1 MANTVLAVDK
11 NAAVHKRETA
21 AWEKYGIGSLRVEMM
36 SEAIKLLA
44 RRGDFLFIVINED
57 TIPDFMFQLCIMR
70 DVTRLP
76 IFVITSSYTIEK
88 KVNAMGCG
96 ADVYDSFDTYAKDSV
111 ISALALLKTQN
122 RRAKRPQ
129 KPFRILT
136 GGDIILSPLRRNV
149 FINDTEVPLTK
160 KEFDVLQLLMANND
174 YVVTHERLLREIWG
188 DNHDLNKTDVVLRTV
203 DSLRGKI
210 SEISKANKYIE
221 VEHGVGCRFTPKCR

>member
-1 MANTVLAVDK
+1 MLNIVLAVDK
-11 NAAVHKRETA
+11 DAAVHKRETS
-21 AWEKYGIGSLRVEMM
+21 AWEKYGIGSFRVETM
-36 SEAIKLLA
+36 SGAIKLLA
-44 RRGDFLFIVINED
+44 RRNDFLFIVINED

-70 DVTRLP
+70 DTTSLP

-111 ISALALLKTQN
+111 ISALALLKTQS

-136 GGDIILSPLRRNV
+136 CGDIILSPLRRNV

-160 KEFDVLQLLMANND
+160 KEFDVLQFLMANHD
-174 YVVTHERLLREIWG
+174 QVVTREKLLREIWG
-188 DNHDLNKTDVVLRTV
+188 DKHYLKETDVLARTV
-203 DSLRGKI
+203 DSLCGKLF
-210 SEISKANKYIE
+210 EISRGNKYIE
-221 VEHGVGCRFTPKCR
+221 VEHGAGYRFGDRSG